1 MSSLKDEKNN
11 IHFIIGMDRSGTTI
25 LTKLLNNFVDLKC
38 LPEVNFLVFFLHSL
52 KKHTIT
58 QADINSVLEQM
69 RIYYLSHPWVGYE
82 FDFENCKKSIQNEL
96 SLRNTLNY
104 QNLCLLIC
112 ENFKLNELNKKYAK
126 LLIDKNTSNTLYV
139 SKINS
144 SFPNSKFIWI
154 IRDYRANILSRVQHP
169 ELKSS
174 NVAFN
179 AIRWVLYNRI
189 ALKFYNQNKEK
200 VLLIKYEELVL
211 NNEEVMENICN
222 FLNINNDM
230 ESKSLESL
238 KIDISNF
245 KVPTEHVKRFEKKYS
260 DLNKPLN
267 SDRIY
272 SWQKELPLSD
282 IQICDAIC
290 SSFAK
295 EMGYKPFSRLNFM
308 TIFLVKTKNII
319 SIMKGYIDIYKDKLI
334 YFFPTSIKMDRLKKR
349 YTQLGF
355 IKRTYFQ
362 N

>member
-1 MSSLKDEKNN
+1 MASIKDKTNN

-25 LTKLLNNFVDLKC
+25 LTRLLNNFVDLKC

-96 SLRNTLNY
+96 SLKNTLNY
-104 QNLCLLIC
+104 QNLCILIC
-112 ENFKLNELNKKYAK
+112 ENFKLNGLNKKYAK

-139 SKINS
+139 SKIKS

-154 IRDYRANILSRVQHP
+154 IRDYRANMLSRVQHP

-174 NVAFN
+174 NIAFN
-179 AIRWVLYNRI
+179 AIRWVLYNRSV
-189 ALKFYNQNKEK
+189 LKFYNQNKDK

-211 NNEEVMENICN
+211 NNEKVMRNICD

-230 ESKSLESL
+230 ESDSLESL
-238 KIDISNF
+238 KIDISNY
-245 KVPTEHVKRFEKKYS
+245 KVPLEHIKRFEKKYS

-290 SSFAK
+290 SDLAK
-295 EMGYKPFSRLNFM
+295 KFGYKPFSKLNF
-308 TIFLVKTKNII
+308 TTNFSIKTKNII
-319 SIMKGYIDIYKDKLI
+319 SIIKGYIDIYKDKLI
-334 YFFPTSIKMDRLKKR
+334 YFVPVKIKLNRLKRR
-349 YTQLGF
+349 YTKLGF
-355 IKRTYFQ
+355 FKH
-362 N
+362 